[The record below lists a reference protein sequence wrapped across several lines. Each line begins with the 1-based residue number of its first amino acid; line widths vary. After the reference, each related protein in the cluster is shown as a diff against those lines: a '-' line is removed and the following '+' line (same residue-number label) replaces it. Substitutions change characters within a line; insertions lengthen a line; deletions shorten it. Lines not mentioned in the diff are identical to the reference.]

1 MSDTVYHPGDNAQVI
16 LRKILDV
23 LRASGGGTPP
33 AGGAASEATA
43 LASNANLVVLNNA
56 AASGAVTLGAI
67 DASNA
72 AIAASVAAIDFRD
85 SWYYVT
91 QEAYLL
97 AIWSVLTTI
106 DADTG
111 NMEVHLGAIDT
122 NMAAAEVHLGSIDTA
137 AGASEVHLGS
147 IDTAAGA
154 SEVHLGAID
163 TNIGD
168 IETLLGTTGIRV
180 GGFSASVVDS
190 TAVSTAAYSA
200 NDIVAGLR
208 TLHLPRTSGYG
219 CVLQSIAVTDN
230 ADQKAELIFVFF
242 NADPSASTVADHGA
256 FTLHANDVAKV
267 IGTVKVLAADYYDA
281 GSVSIALKTGIGLV
295 LSSADEHIY
304 CITIATGTPDYVAAG
319 DLSIAFGVLRD

>member
-1 MSDTVYHPGDNAQVI
+1 LET
-16 LRKILDV
+16 
-23 LRASGGGTPP
+23 
-33 AGGAASEATA
+33 
-43 LASNANLVVLNNA
+43 
-56 AASGAVTLGAI
+56 
-67 DASNA
+67 
-72 AIAASVAAIDFRD
+72 
-85 SWYYVT
+85 
-91 QEAYLL
+91 
-97 AIWSVLTTI
+97 
-106 DADTG
+106 
-111 NMEVHLGAIDT
+111 HLGAIDT
-122 NMAAAEVHLGSIDTA
+122 STSN
-137 AGASEVHLGS
+137 SE
-147 IDTAAGA
+147 T
-154 SEVHLGAID
+154 HLGAIDTSTSNSETHLGTID

-304 CITIATGTPDYVAAG
+304 CITIATGTPDYVAAE

>member
-43 LASNANLVVLNNA
+43 LSSNANLVVLNNA

-97 AIWSVLTTI
+97 AIWNVLTTI

-111 NMEVHLGAIDT
+111 NMEAHLGTIDT
-122 NMAAAEVHLGSIDTA
+122 STSNSEAHLGT
-137 AGASEVHLGS
+137 
-147 IDTAAGA
+147 
-154 SEVHLGAID
+154 ID
-163 TNIGD
+163 TNISD